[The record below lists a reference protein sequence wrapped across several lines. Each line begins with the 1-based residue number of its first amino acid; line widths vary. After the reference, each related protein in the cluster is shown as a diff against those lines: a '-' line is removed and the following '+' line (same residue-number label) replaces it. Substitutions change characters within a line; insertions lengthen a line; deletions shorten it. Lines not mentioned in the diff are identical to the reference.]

1 MKYLNIL
8 VLLFFISACS
18 EKPADMKNQL
28 EYKKGGMSFSYPAN
42 WEVTED
48 TENEDV
54 RFVFVESPGNAI
66 IKIEVYPKDQSFEI
80 KEFVELDVEALIKE
94 IPSIL
99 DLDGENEIKEVKT
112 SINGTEFSGLRYE
125 FNISI
130 VNIDV
135 PHVSESYSFSSH
147 EKVAYL
153 TNQVATE
160 DLEKVNGGFKQVLST
175 FKIEP

>member
-18 EKPADMKNQL
+18 EKPADMNNQL
-28 EYKKGGMSFSYPAN
+28 KYEKDGLSFSYPAN

-48 TENEDV
+48 FVNEDV
-54 RFVFVESPGNAI
+54 RFVFVESPGYAI
-66 IKIEVYPKDQSFEI
+66 IKIEVYPTDQSFEL
-80 KEFVELDVEALIKE
+80 KEFVELDIEARIKA

-99 DLDGENEIKEVKT
+99 NLGSDNEIKEAKT
-112 SINGTEFSGLRYE
+112 FINGTEFNGFKYE
-125 FNISI
+125 FNISV

-135 PHVSESYSFSSH
+135 PHVSESYSFASL

-160 DLEKVNGGFKQVLST
+160 DLEKVTGGFKQVLST